1 MATQHDV
8 MRPLA
13 LDFGGTGYCVAIS
26 KGYSGYIHVDR
37 MDWPKGYAFV
47 IPCGDY
53 EGGDTILPTLEYTV
67 PLQPG
72 QILGMLAGFLPHCCG
87 QSKGPRY
94 VLTLFTDKGIAKKT
108 SDVLLEMG
116 LKVSEINFDLNT
128 PWLLRRVR
136 PTPLSRPL
144 SALPSRSPSVG
155 HPNPVPSPSIVHAD
169 PVPSPKPV
177 E

>member
-1 MATQHDV
+1 MMATQDDA

-87 QSKGPRY
+87 RSKGPRY

-108 SDVLLEMG
+108 SDILLEMG
-116 LKVSEINFDLNT
+116 FKVSEINFDLNT
-128 PWLLRRVR
+128 PWLLRRPR
-136 PTPLSRPL
+136 PTPLSRPLSRPL
-144 SALPSRSPSVG
+144 SALPSRSPSIVR
-155 HPNPVPSPSIVHAD
+155 PN